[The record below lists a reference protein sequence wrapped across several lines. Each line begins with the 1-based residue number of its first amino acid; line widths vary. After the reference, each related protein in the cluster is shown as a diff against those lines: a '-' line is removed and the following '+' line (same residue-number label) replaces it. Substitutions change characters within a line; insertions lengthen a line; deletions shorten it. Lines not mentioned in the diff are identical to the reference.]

1 MLPWTDRVRFFRW
14 LLLWTRQVLVDEL
27 SFLDGCQSGAEDA
40 REARGEDQDDA
51 LDAANVTEP
60 VEEVVDFSI
69 LKICLWVH
77 SYVYEGKQIFS
88 INCQV
93 IWVDFEIRLLVKGQK
108 RAYNF
113 LFKKV
118 VPLVFTSESVLF
130 KSEYFLNET
139 AIFRDECINDWKEN
153 VDLLRL
159 FMIIIIDHNLSTVDH
174 EDVEREILLN
184 FIFRLTNRLSV
195 TLLDTNL
202 IYGRL
207 DWIWGGVKIGF
218 LFVFFVDTGTGQ
230 HITFFTVWHKVV
242 VRITSAGYKLE
253 FFF

>member
-1 MLPWTDRVRFFRW
+1 M
-14 LLLWTRQVLVDEL
+14 
-27 SFLDGCQSGAEDA
+27 
-40 REARGEDQDDA
+40 
-51 LDAANVTEP
+51 
-60 VEEVVDFSI
+60 
-69 LKICLWVH
+69 
-77 SYVYEGKQIFS
+77 YEGKQIFS

-207 DWIWGGVKIGF
+207 D
-218 LFVFFVDTGTGQ
+218 
-230 HITFFTVWHKVV
+230 
-242 VRITSAGYKLE
+242 
-253 FFF
+253 

>member
-1 MLPWTDRVRFFRW
+1 M
-14 LLLWTRQVLVDEL
+14 
-27 SFLDGCQSGAEDA
+27 
-40 REARGEDQDDA
+40 
-51 LDAANVTEP
+51 
-60 VEEVVDFSI
+60 
-69 LKICLWVH
+69 
-77 SYVYEGKQIFS
+77 YEGKQIFS

-93 IWVDFEIRLLVKGQK
+93 IWVDFEIRLLVIGQK
-108 RAYNF
+108 RTYNF
-113 LFKKV
+113 LLKKV

-130 KSEYFLNET
+130 KSKYFLNET
-139 AIFRDECINDWKEN
+139 AIFIDECINDWKEN

-207 DWIWGGVKIGF
+207 D
-218 LFVFFVDTGTGQ
+218 
-230 HITFFTVWHKVV
+230 
-242 VRITSAGYKLE
+242 
-253 FFF
+253 